1 MATPNQTPS
10 SAGQIPLIPVKC
22 PDVSGA
28 STVALREK
36 RRDRW
41 DELQSIAKQL
51 GREQKVAESRRRGPL
66 LDAIW
71 KNADA
76 AVRQE
81 LAQLTRAVAERGELS
96 KAQRKFFDGA
106 EVLRSALES
115 AEISLSKLAPVP
127 QVEGENGLAPRAFAA
142 VGTFF
147 EATGYRLAI
156 DELETFIWF
165 FQEYAPLELAEDW
178 LLIPFAQ
185 LLLLDRIAGLLEQRS
200 GASEERACAAVDDK
214 VTAALTSLEV
224 VGQIQ
229 PEEILSAFSDVDRI
243 LRNDPAKA
251 YARMDFESRQMYCS
265 AVAELAAKSL
275 FNEREVAK
283 KAVELANAPA
293 TASTRRGAERRSHAG
308 FYLIS
313 DGKTVL
319 KKAIGYKESWIER
332 LKLAGGR
339 SADVGYLT
347 AIELATI
354 GMIAV
359 ILAAARGRL
368 PNFAEVLLFVLPAV
382 ECAIAV
388 VNILVTQFVVP
399 RALPKMDFSEGIP
412 EECATVVAVPALLID
427 EEHTRKAVK
436 DLEVRYLANR
446 DANLHFALLTDPPD
460 SMRQFDEKD
469 QLGALCSALI
479 EKLNRKYG
487 RQGRGSFFHF
497 HRNRTYNTMEKK
509 WMGWERKRGKL
520 LDFNRFLLG
529 QKDRFSRKTGPLAL
543 LVKVKY
549 VITLDLDTQLPR
561 DSARKLTG
569 AMAHPLNRAVID
581 PQTNTVVEGY
591 GILQPRVEISISS
604 AARSRL
610 AAIFSG
616 DTGFDVYAKAVSDV
630 YQDLFGEGIFT
641 GKGIYE
647 VDAFQQTLEHR
658 FPCNALLSHDLIEGL
673 YARAGLLSDV
683 EVVDDYPSH
692 FSAYSRRKHRWVR
705 GDWQIIF
712 WLLPRVPDYFGKMV
726 GNPLNLVSR
735 WKIIDNLRRSVSE
748 FATFI
753 LLLSIWLFFSKD
765 AAYWTAAA
773 LLLIATP
780 TYFRFLTS
788 IFRAGAAR
796 WKLAFWKNLASEFV
810 VANERLFFRITFLCH
825 QGFVTMDAVVRTL
838 IRITITHQRL
848 LEWETAAEAEIA
860 ANRKKTPV
868 ETYLDWMPVLS
879 FGLGVAIL
887 AFRPQSLGIALPF
900 LALWASSKFIC
911 QWLSRPYQSGLSL
924 SARDQALL
932 RRAALRTW
940 RFFRQ
945 YGGAEENWLI
955 PDIVQ
960 EKAPSAAHQISTT
973 NMGFLLNARLAAYDL
988 GYITLGEFAGSTQKT
1003 FGSMERMP
1011 RLHGHFFNW
1020 YNTKTLEPLT
1030 PRFISS
1036 VDNGNLVC
1044 SLWALKQ
1051 GCLSSVDDPLFHEK
1065 LWTGVADHLCALA
1078 EFVPKGPANRRLAAR
1093 IEEMSSRIESS
1104 RASEA
1109 MWLDILRGLQVD
1121 VTILERELAQSEI
1134 SEEGRWWAREL
1145 ALRLDQLSRT
1155 VQEFAPWILP
1165 ETAKYLRAFEISC
1178 KVRLRDLNL
1187 RSAAATNMRLVMQ
1200 LDVFLSGA
1208 DLDADTRGMAESVR
1222 ERIRASANQCRVL
1235 ISKLDSIAS
1244 AADKVAKEMDFL
1256 FLYNAP
1262 KKLLS
1267 VGYDVEHEHLVNYH
1281 YDLFASEAR
1290 TAVFAAI
1297 AKGEI
1302 PQESWFRLRRPYAT
1316 FKGVPVVLSWT
1327 GTMFE
1332 YLLPSLWMK
1341 SYLNTMLESS
1351 GRRAVRAQQKYT
1363 RGTRVPWGI
1372 SESSCS
1378 EKNPDGFYRYH
1389 AFGVP
1394 GLGMAAQ
1401 VSQELVISPYSTF
1414 LALLVD
1420 ANSATRNL
1428 RKLEK
1433 LRAVGPYGFYEALDF
1448 TASRVG
1454 DGRQYEIVDCWMAH
1468 HQGMILLALTNV
1480 LFDGI
1485 MQQRFHADPLVEAT
1499 ERVLHERFPRM
1510 SKLQKSEKSEFGARE
1525 LLQSKQERLLKSA
1538 RRFLLNPGQL
1548 ANESRSALGA
1558 KFVSE
1563 QQRVDS

>member
-1 MATPNQTPS
+1 MDRTAT
-10 SAGQIPLIPVKC
+10 
-22 PDVSGA
+22 D
-28 STVALREK
+28 EK
-36 RRDRW
+36 
-41 DELQSIAKQL
+41 I
-51 GREQKVAESRRRGPL
+51 
-66 LDAIW
+66 
-71 KNADA
+71 
-76 AVRQE
+76 
-81 LAQLTRAVAERGELS
+81 
-96 KAQRKFFDGA
+96 
-106 EVLRSALES
+106 
-115 AEISLSKLAPVP
+115 
-127 QVEGENGLAPRAFAA
+127 
-142 VGTFF
+142 
-147 EATGYRLAI
+147 
-156 DELETFIWF
+156 
-165 FQEYAPLELAEDW
+165 
-178 LLIPFAQ
+178 
-185 LLLLDRIAGLLEQRS
+185 
-200 GASEERACAAVDDK
+200 
-214 VTAALTSLEV
+214 TAALASLEA
-224 VGQIQ
+224 VGEIQ

-243 LRNDPAKA
+243 LRNDPVKA

-265 AVAELAAKSL
+265 AVAELAAKSPL
-275 FNEREVAK
+275 SEREVAK
-283 KAVELANAPA
+283 KAVELARAPA
-293 TASTRRGAERRSHAG
+293 TAPTRRGAERRAHVG

-313 DGKTVL
+313 DGRTAL
-319 KKAIGYKESWIER
+319 KKAIGCRESWMER
-332 LKLAGGR
+332 AKLWAGK
-339 SADVGYLT
+339 SADVVYLT
-347 AIELATI
+347 GIELATI
-354 GMIAV
+354 GIIAV
-359 ILAAARGRL
+359 ILVAARGRL

-388 VNILVTQFVVP
+388 VNILATQFVAP
-399 RALPKMDFSEGIP
+399 RRLPKMDFSEGIP
-412 EECATVVAVPALLID
+412 EECTTVVAVPALLID
-427 EEHTRKAVK
+427 EEQTRQAVK

-460 SMRQFDEKD
+460 SMKQFDEKD

-479 EKLNRKYG
+479 EKLNRRYG
-487 RQGRGSFFHF
+487 QDGRGQFFHF
-497 HRNRTYNTMEKK
+497 HRNRMYNAMEKK

-529 QKDRFSRKTGPLAL
+529 QKDEFSLKTGPLAL
-543 LVKVKY
+543 LAKVKY

-561 DSARKLTG
+561 DSARKLAGT
-569 AMAHPLNRAVID
+569 MAHPLNRAVID
-581 PQTNTVVEGY
+581 PQTNTVAEGY
-591 GILQPRVEISISS
+591 GILQPRVEISIRS
-604 AARSRL
+604 ASRSRL

-647 VDAFQQTLEHR
+647 VEAFQRTLEHR

-683 EVVDDYPSH
+683 EIVDDYPSH

-712 WLLPRVPDYFGKMV
+712 WLLPRVPDYFGKIV
-726 GNPLNLVSR
+726 RNPLHLVSR
-735 WKIIDNLRRSVSE
+735 WKIIDNLRRSGSE

-753 LLLSIWLFFSKD
+753 LLLSIWLFFPQV
-765 AAYWTAAA
+765 AAYWTLA
-773 LLLIATP
+773 LLLIAFP
-780 TYFRFLTS
+780 TYFQFVTS
-788 IFRAGAAR
+788 ILRAGAAR
-796 WKLAFWKNLASEFV
+796 WKWAFWKNLAAEFV
-810 VANERLFFRITFLCH
+810 AANERLFFRVTFLCH

-868 ETYLDWMPVLS
+868 ETYLDWMPMLS

-911 QWLSRPYQSGLSL
+911 RWLSRPYESSL
-924 SARDQALL
+924 SPGAGEQALL

-960 EKAPSAAHQISTT
+960 EKAPFAAHQISTT

-988 GYITLGEFAGSTQKT
+988 GYVTLGEFASSTQKT
-1003 FGSMERMP
+1003 LDSMERMP

-1020 YNTKTLEPLT
+1020 YNTQTLEPLT
-1030 PRFISS
+1030 PRFLSS

-1044 SLWALKQ
+1044 SLWTLKQ
-1051 GCLSSVDDPLFHEK
+1051 GCLSAVNDPLFCEK
-1065 LWTGVADHLCALA
+1065 LWTGVADHLSALA
-1078 EFVPKGPANRRLAAR
+1078 AFVPKDAANRRLAAR

-1121 VTILERELAQSEI
+1121 AAILERELAQSEI

-1145 ALRLDQLSRT
+1145 AVRLEQLSRS

-1178 KVRLRDLNL
+1178 KVRLKDLNL
-1187 RSAAATNMRLVMQ
+1187 RSAAATNMRLVTQ
-1200 LDVFLSGA
+1200 LDLFLSGA
-1208 DLDADTRGMAESVR
+1208 DVDAEARGMAEMVR
-1222 ERIRASANQCRVL
+1222 ERIGASAEMSRAL
-1235 ISKLDSIAS
+1235 AGKLESIAS
-1244 AADKVAKEMDFL
+1244 AADRLAKEMDFG

-1267 VGYDVEHEHLVNYH
+1267 IGYDVEHECLVNYH

-1290 TAVFAAI
+1290 TAVFAAV

-1302 PQESWFRLRRPYAT
+1302 PQESWFRLRRPYAKC
-1316 FKGVPVVLSWT
+1316 KGVSVVLSWT

-1332 YLLPSLWMK
+1332 YLLPNLWMK
-1341 SYLNTMLESS
+1341 SYLNTVLERS
-1351 GRRAVRAQQKYT
+1351 GRGAVRAQQKYT

-1394 GLGMAAQ
+1394 GLGMAAE
-1401 VSQELVISPYSTF
+1401 VSRELVIAPYATF

-1433 LRAVGPYGFYEALDF
+1433 LGAVGPYGFYEALDF
-1448 TASRVG
+1448 TASRVREG
-1454 DGRQYEIVDCWMAH
+1454 KQYEVVDCWMAH
-1468 HQGMILLALTNV
+1468 HQGMILLALANV
-1480 LFDGI
+1480 LAGGI

-1499 ERVLHERFPRM
+1499 ERVKPLLHYR
-1510 SKLQKSEKSEFGARE
+1510 SE
-1525 LLQSKQERLLKSA
+1525 
-1538 RRFLLNPGQL
+1538 
-1548 ANESRSALGA
+1548 
-1558 KFVSE
+1558 
-1563 QQRVDS
+1563 